1 MVLCVG
7 ISSIYPFYSP
17 PLWSLDMDTS
27 VVFTLMLYA
36 WNWVRL
42 LLSLKPLCLW
52 SIKAF
57 VLSFFKKEKKKC
69 SSNESPWTIISRSQ
83 TFGNLVWIKP
93 IITQFKITSKVE
105 FELTWLVFNSCFS
118 LLRAMRIIL
127 YFKIRLLVKLFIF
140 NKIKFDNRHLVYWT
154 WSGA

>member
-17 PLWSLDMDTS
+17 PLWNLDMDTS

-57 VLSFFKKEKKKC
+57 VLSFFQKRKKKVLLEWVAL
-69 SSNESPWTIISRSQ
+69 NDNFT
-83 TFGNLVWIKP
+83 GNLVWIKP
-93 IITQFKITSKVE
+93 IITQIKITSKVE
-105 FELTWLVFNSCFS
+105 FELTWLVFNLCFS

-127 YFKIRLLVKLFIF
+127 YVKIHLLVKLFIF
-140 NKIKFDNRHLVYWT
+140 NKIKFDNKHLVYWT